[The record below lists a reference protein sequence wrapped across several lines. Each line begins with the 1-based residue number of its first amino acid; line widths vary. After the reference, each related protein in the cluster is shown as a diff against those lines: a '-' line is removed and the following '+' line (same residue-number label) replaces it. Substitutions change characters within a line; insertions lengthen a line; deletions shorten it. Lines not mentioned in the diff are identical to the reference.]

1 MSRPRFVILMAMIA
15 VGLGLSLGPGW
26 LPAAARTGAQVVVT
40 PPPALPVLEEP
51 TASAFSLPGPVGPH
65 EAASPA
71 ALPVTPGLAYRT
83 FSGLAFQVYDS
94 RDQLVYNFGYSGRA
108 LLTTTA
114 LLPAEMTIPLQLPQG
129 ARVQELLFYFRDNS
143 SANLTLGLVRI
154 PLDTTAIVTVLTTT
168 TNISSTEILS
178 RNLVISPAWVIDNSQ
193 NEYVILASLNDFD
206 PQQLIRGVRVGYTV
220 ATVLLPLVLRQ

>member
-40 PPPALPVLEEP
+40 PPPTLPVLEEP
-51 TASAFSLPGPVGPH
+51 AASAFSLPGPVGPH